1 MEAIF
6 HRVVA
11 FIVATV
17 GKLGYTGIVVMMFL
31 ESSFFPFPSEVVIP
45 PAGYLA
51 SRGRMN
57 LGWVIA
63 AGVAG
68 SLLGALFNYWLAVV
82 LGRPVLLRYGRYVGL
97 TPRAM
102 DRVERFFRDHGE
114 ISTFVGRL
122 VPGIRQYIS
131 FPAGLA
137 RMPLVPF
144 AVYTAL
150 GAGIWVAIL
159 AAIGY
164 VVGNNRE
171 LVLRYSRLSFAY
183 LAPTLALL
191 CAVYVWRH
199 YRKKGRA
206 AEAPAGTQDHSREQ
220 NETPSP

>member
-1 MEAIF
+1 MDSIL

-51 SRGRMN
+51 SRGQMN

-97 TPRAM
+97 TPKAM
-102 DRVERFFRDHGE
+102 DRVERFFQTHGE

-150 GAGIWVAIL
+150 GAGIWVVIL

-183 LAPTLALL
+183 LAPALALL
-191 CAVYVWRH
+191 CAAYAWRH
-199 YRKKGRA
+199 YRKRGGA
-206 AEAPAGTQDHSREQ
+206 AEAPPRTQDPSREQ
-220 NETPSP
+220 DEPPSP

>member
-1 MEAIF
+1 MEAIL

-51 SRGRMN
+51 SQGRMHMA
-57 LGWVIA
+57 WVIA

-68 SLLGALFNYWLAVV
+68 SVLGALFNYWLAVV

-102 DRVERFFRDHGE
+102 DRVERFFRTHGE

-144 AVYTAL
+144 AAYTAL
-150 GAGIWVAIL
+150 GAGVWVVIL

-183 LAPTLALL
+183 LAPALVLL
-191 CAVYVWRH
+191 CAVYAWRH
-199 YRKKGRA
+199 HRKGRQPARGPA
-206 AEAPAGTQDHSREQ
+206 ARGSSPGER